1 MLFCFCIRSLK
12 CNLNLNH
19 SKSVQHMIKQMMK
32 ISNSRFVPRMLPHCR
47 LVSQANQLLATFAAA
62 THSFYQH
69 HPVPSASRVVACFK
83 SLIQMQFNF
92 TLLNSISNSIAN
104 FTRWLVALLF
114 LSIFFFCCCFT
125 HIVGKRGTCYGKRFP
140 LPGSLVKGT
149 YRVS

>member
-1 MLFCFCIRSLK
+1 MW
-12 CNLNLNH
+12 
-19 SKSVQHMIKQMMK
+19 VQHMIEQLME
-32 ISNSRFVPRMLPHCR
+32 ISFSRFSPRTLPLCR
-47 LVSQANQLLATFAAA
+47 LCFAGEPASCNFCLAT

-114 LSIFFFCCCFT
+114 LSIFFFFAVVLP
-125 HIVGKRGTCYGKRFP
+125 ISFENEDRVYGKRFP